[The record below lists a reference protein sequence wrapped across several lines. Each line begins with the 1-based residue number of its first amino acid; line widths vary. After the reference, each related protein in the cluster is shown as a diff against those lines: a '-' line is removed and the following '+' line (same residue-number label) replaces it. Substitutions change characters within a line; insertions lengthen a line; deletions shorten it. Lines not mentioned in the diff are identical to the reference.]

1 MKQREVQPLTRPS
14 NSLPVEDCAGR
25 HGVESGVDQLGKAAA
40 QLDATTGPQPGG
52 GLTPDQNRAVT
63 IPYELVDGTA
73 GECLGERQDVLRSGQ
88 RDVDGTSEAP
98 RTGDSITVRSHLTIM
113 TVGVGV
119 QIGEEASR
127 GFDL

>member
-1 MKQREVQPLTRPS
+1 
-14 NSLPVEDCAGR
+14 
-25 HGVESGVDQLGKAAA
+25 
-40 QLDATTGPQPGG
+40 
-52 GLTPDQNRAVT
+52 
-63 IPYELVDGTA
+63 VDGTA